1 MVRSVRGMG
10 GSGGGR
16 GGSEAASRSGSGG
29 KIDLPQVETA
39 EGCLYNEAVF
49 SSDLSHYALNCKGPG
64 VPKVYIFQSNV
75 SFYFFTFF
83 LVRMTMF
90 YNLLLLLTF

>member
-49 SSDLSHYALNCKGPG
+49 SSDFSHYALNCKGPG

-75 SFYFFTFF
+75 SCYIFF
-83 LVRMTMF
+83 LSFENNNV
-90 YNLLLLLTF
+90 L